1 MQKTAYDV
9 RISDWSSDVCSSD
22 LRVGGLGGP
31 GHARCAGAE
40 LEGLQP
46 SAAIDGE
53 ALGRA
58 RLPFYDQP
66 CAARILNHRRGQA
79 AVGGIDRLL
88 QTDEAVVVGTDGAGN
103 LLRSEESGE
112 GKERVRTWRI
122 R

>member
-53 ALGRA
+53 ALCRA
-58 RLPFYDQP
+58 RIPFYDQP
-66 CAARILNHRRGQA
+66 CAARILNNRRGKA
-79 AVGGIDRLL
+79 AVGGIERLL
-88 QTDEAVVVGTDGAGN
+88 QTEEAVVVWTDGDGNRLAVGRIAGGRRKSAGHEN
-103 LLRSEESGE
+103 
-112 GKERVRTWRI
+112 
-122 R
+122 